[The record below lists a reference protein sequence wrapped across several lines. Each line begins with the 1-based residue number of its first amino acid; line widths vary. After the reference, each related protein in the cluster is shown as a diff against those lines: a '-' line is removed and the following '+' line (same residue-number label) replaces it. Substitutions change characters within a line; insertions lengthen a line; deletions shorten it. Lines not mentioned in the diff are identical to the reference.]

1 MRSWEW
7 ANWSEIALQLRDFA
21 SRRTDRRVTAI
32 TSRLPPGLY
41 RFAHVGPEEE
51 CDMIA
56 DWIVIYAVL
65 FVLCAAVVS
74 GVPSKG

>member
-1 MRSWEW
+1 
-7 ANWSEIALQLRDFA
+7 
-21 SRRTDRRVTAI
+21 VTAI
-32 TSRLPPGLY
+32 TSRLPPGPY
-41 RFAHVGPEEE
+41 SSGHVGPKEE

>member
-1 MRSWEW
+1 MGAGKLERNRAPIEGFRCK
-7 ANWSEIALQLRDFA
+7 ANRPSCDGHHIALAAAPLL
-21 SRRTDRRVTAI
+21 S
-32 TSRLPPGLY
+32 G
-41 RFAHVGPEEE
+41 HVGPEEE

>member
-1 MRSWEW
+1 MRAGKLERNRAPIRGVS
-7 ANWSEIALQLRDFA
+7 LRGEP
-21 SRRTDRRVTAI
+21 DRRVTAI
-32 TSRLPPGLY
+32 TSRLPPRLY
-41 RFAHVGPEEE
+41 SSGHVGPDEE

>member
-1 MRSWEW
+1 
-7 ANWSEIALQLRDFA
+7 
-21 SRRTDRRVTAI
+21 VTAV

-41 RFAHVGPEEE
+41 SSGHVGPEEE